1 MTAALWMVQIVEQG
15 LGQVLGAISQAG
27 IIIKMLQAHY
37 AKVVAPLLE
46 EAPPQ
51 AQQCSRGFAAM
62 LRAVEDHI
70 MSTLEAGIADFFSLV
85 SPSDKV

>member
-1 MTAALWMVQIVEQG
+1 MLQTVEQG

-37 AKVVAPLLE
+37 GKVVAPLLE
-46 EAPPQ
+46 DAPPQ
-51 AQQCSRGFAAM
+51 AQQCSKGFAAM

-70 MSTLEAGIADFFSLV
+70 MSTLEAGIADFLSMV
-85 SPSDKV
+85 RPSDKL

>member
-1 MTAALWMVQIVEQG
+1 MVQIVEQG